1 MDEWLL
7 RGCDYV
13 GSWLEFQMR
22 LSRLPGCIAVVM
34 HGDQIALERA
44 YGSADLAA
52 GEALT
57 PRHRFRVASHSKS
70 FTAAGIMK
78 LREAGKLRL
87 DDPIGE
93 YVKDLHPQIAAAS
106 FSQILSHSAGIV
118 RDGDDAGFFE
128 DRHPFPTVDQLMAD
142 LQDPPVI
149 EPNTRHKYSNHG
161 FALLGLAIETITGEP
176 YRTWIKR
183 EIIEAAA

>member
-7 RGCDYV
+7 RGCDYTA
-13 GSWLEFQMR
+13 SWLEFQMR
-22 LSRLPGCIAVVM
+22 MSRLPGCIAVVM
-34 HGDQIALERA
+34 HRDQIALERA

-52 GEALT
+52 GEVLT
-57 PRHRFRVASHSKS
+57 PRHRFRVASHSKA

-93 YVKDLHPQIAAAS
+93 YVKGLHPQIAAAT

-118 RDGDDAGFFE
+118 RDGADAGFFE
-128 DRHPFPTVDQLMAD
+128 DRRPFPTVDQLMAD
-142 LQDPPVI
+142 LQDAPVI

-161 FALLGLAIETITGEP
+161 FGLLGLAIEAITGASW
-176 YRTWIKR
+176 RSAIS
-183 EIIEAAA
+183 